1 MLFRSPLAQRDTA
14 LDAVLKMP
22 AWSHLGPLKRLRP
35 LWRELRRPKHR
46 LRKADVETLKDGS
59 FGKNPQREGPI
70 KLESR
75 AWALGEV
82 LAIQAGINATA
93 VATGRERIDI
103 LSAEEEA
110 RIRELI
116 AAETWPD
123 GWEGNEPG
131 AEVLLDKV
139 YVLHGKRVVQP
150 RLLGLEDSDE

>member
-1 MLFRSPLAQRDTA
+1 MSRPFLSG
-14 LDAVLKMP
+14 AVDDICFDL
-22 AWSHLGPLKRLRP
+22 
-35 LWRELRRPKHR
+35 
-46 LRKADVETLKDGS
+46 
-59 FGKNPQREGPI
+59 
-70 KLESR
+70 
-75 AWALGEV
+75 
-82 LAIQAGINATA
+82 
-93 VATGRERIDI
+93 VATRSEYG
-103 LSAEEEA
+103 EEGHLADLVEA